1 MMVYIIH
8 NDQIWKS
15 EDYNLMS
22 RWDKQIMASLYDGIL
37 LTKEKEDTSIPDMWK
52 TQCLI
57 VKTNK

>member
-37 LTKEKEDTSIPDMWK
+37 LTKEKEDTSIPDTWK